1 MHQLLQNLKFGL
13 RILGK
18 SPGVTAIILLSL
30 ALGIGTNATVLCWIQ
45 KILWDPIPGAVHPE
59 QIVGLVSNQGG
70 GNTSLPDI
78 RDLGALEAVF
88 AGAVASQISP
98 ASLTFDEQTD
108 WVYGQVATA
117 NLFELLGVKPLL
129 GRTFLPDEDL
139 KPGGNP
145 VLVISETLWRRRFA
159 GDPNVLGQVVK
170 INRLPYTIIGVTP
183 RIFKGTMTGLGCD
196 FWAPISMYDQ
206 VGGRADD
213 IRYRNNRGFHNFA
226 MLRPG
231 VTIEQAQA
239 AVSLLDTQLAAT
251 YPDTNREVHHRVV
264 PYSKVPYGAQQIL
277 GPALRILLAVSLGVL
292 LIVVANVA
300 NLLLARAISRQKE
313 IAIRLS
319 AGASRW
325 QLVRQM
331 LTESIFLSLLGGA
344 GGILVASWG
353 VSLIGRFLPVTN
365 LPVSIFGYQLD
376 ATTLGMTMVVTLSTG
391 ILFGIV
397 PALKTSQLR
406 LSSILKE
413 SGRTAA
419 GSTSHH
425 HWRQALVVTEVALS
439 LVLLVSAGLCYKGL
453 KKAQSIQIGF
463 KTDHVLTAGLPLAMS
478 GYKESNGREFYQ
490 QLLQRLAITPG
501 VEEATY
507 ASWLPLGL
515 GGCKGHGVDAEGYI
529 RKPGENPT
537 YEYAIVAPRYFTTLR
552 IPLVAGRDFTDLDRN
567 DTQKVAIVNE
577 AFAARFW
584 PGQNALGRRFR
595 AAGRI
600 WT

>member
-1 MHQLLQNLKFGL
+1 MQQLLQDLKFGL
-13 RILGK
+13 RILAK
-18 SPGVTAIILLSL
+18 TPGVTVIILLSL
-30 ALGIGTNATVLCWIQ
+30 ALGIGANATVLCWIQ

-59 QIVGLVSNQGG
+59 QIVGLVSNQGS

-78 RDLGALEAVF
+78 RDLGALQTVF

-98 ASLTFDEQTD
+98 ASLTFNEQTD
-108 WVYGQVATA
+108 WVFGQVATA
-117 NLFELLGVKPLL
+117 NLFELLGVKPVL

-145 VLVISETLWRRRFA
+145 VLVISETLWRRRFG
-159 GDPNVLGQVVK
+159 GDPKVLGQVVK

-183 RIFKGTMTGLGCD
+183 RVFKGTMTGLGCD

-213 IRYRNNRGFHNFA
+213 ILYRNSRGFHNFA
-226 MLRPG
+226 RLQPG

-239 AVSLLDTQLAAT
+239 AVSLLDSQLGAT

-292 LIVVANVA
+292 LIVAANVA

-353 VSLIGRFLPVTN
+353 GLPDRAISSGHQ
-365 LPVSIFGYQLD
+365 PPGLD
-376 ATTLGMTMVVTLSTG
+376 FWLSTRRHHLGHDYAGHALHRDFVRYYSGAKGLSIASVLYPQG
-391 ILFGIV
+391 IWPHSRRQRFSSPLASSPGGDRGGAFPRPSGGCRIV
-397 PALKTSQLR
+397 LQR
-406 LSSILKE
+406 IEESSI
-413 SGRTAA
+413 
-419 GSTSHH
+419 
-425 HWRQALVVTEVALS
+425 
-439 LVLLVSAGLCYKGL
+439 Y
-453 KKAQSIQIGF
+453 
-463 KTDHVLTAGLPLAMS
+463 
-478 GYKESNGREFYQ
+478 SNR
-490 QLLQRLAITPG
+490 
-501 VEEATY
+501 V
-507 ASWLPLGL
+507 
-515 GGCKGHGVDAEGYI
+515 
-529 RKPGENPT
+529 
-537 YEYAIVAPRYFTTLR
+537 
-552 IPLVAGRDFTDLDRN
+552 
-567 DTQKVAIVNE
+567 
-577 AFAARFW
+577 
-584 PGQNALGRRFR
+584 
-595 AAGRI
+595 
-600 WT
+600 